1 MERKRERRD
10 GPQGYQCH
18 KGSVAKKG
26 YVLDVETVLTRSQ
39 AGELGL
45 DVNGGSLVLLGE
57 VDGSGNV
64 LVVLGEN
71 ANSLDS
77 HDEMYLCGEEG

>member
-1 MERKRERRD
+1 
-10 GPQGYQCH
+10 
-18 KGSVAKKG
+18 VAKKG